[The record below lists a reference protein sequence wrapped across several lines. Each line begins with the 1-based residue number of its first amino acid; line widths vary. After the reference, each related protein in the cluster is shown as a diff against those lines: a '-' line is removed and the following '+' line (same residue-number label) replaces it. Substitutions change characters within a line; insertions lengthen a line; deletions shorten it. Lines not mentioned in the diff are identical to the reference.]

1 MKKLIQ
7 FAGPIC
13 IIAIVLLIRC
23 PSLRPDLSP
32 LVRGAGAVFGLY
44 PKPEE
49 AEVSKHKSPFHL
61 EPATGEEAV
70 KDLLE
75 K

>member
-1 MKKLIQ
+1 MKKLTGL
-7 FAGPIC
+7 AGSIC
-13 IIAIVLLIRC
+13 IITIVLLIRC

-32 LVRGAGAVFGLY
+32 LVRGVGAVFGLY
-44 PKPEE
+44 PKPEV

-70 KDLLE
+70 QALLE

>member
-1 MKKLIQ
+1 MKKLTGV
-7 FAGPIC
+7 AGSVC
-13 IIAIVLLIRC
+13 IIAVVLLIRC

-32 LVRGAGAVFGLY
+32 LVRSVGAVFGLY
-44 PKPEE
+44 PKSEVT
-49 AEVSKHKSPFHL
+49 EVSKHKSPFRL

-70 KDLLE
+70 QALLE

>member
-1 MKKLIQ
+1 LSLVVRKKTL
-7 FAGPIC
+7 FKV
-13 IIAIVLLIRC
+13 VLLIRC

-32 LVRGAGAVFGLY
+32 LIRGVGAVFGWY
-44 PKPEE
+44 PKLEE
-49 AEVSKHKSPFHL
+49 AEVSKHKSPFRL